1 MKIQLSSIA
10 KNDILLY
17 ARKYKSDDSSL
28 GQKFL
33 EEIKLKAIQISENP
47 EQSEIIYENIRII
60 ALDSF
65 PINLHYTFEKET
77 ETVFTCR
84 WRKLPLRSL
93 SERRRQMDRSR
104 KTTLRRRIIKQKS
117 FQYLKGFFSY
127 LGFLVSP

>member
-17 ARKYKSDDSSL
+17 ARKYKSDDPSL

-60 ALDSF
+60 ALAA
-65 PINLHYTFEKET
+65 
-77 ETVFTCR
+77 
-84 WRKLPLRSL
+84 SL
-93 SERRRQMDRSR
+93 LICITLSKQRQRPFSSLQFSSR
-104 KTTLRRRIIKQKS
+104 KI
-117 FQYLKGFFSY
+117 
-127 LGFLVSP
+127 

>member
-17 ARKYKSDDSSL
+17 ARKYKSDDHSL

-65 PINLHYTFEKET
+65 PINLHYTFETET
-77 ETVFTCR
+77 ETVFITAVFV
-84 WRKLPLRSL
+84 KKNI
-93 SERRRQMDRSR
+93 EN
-104 KTTLRRRIIKQKS
+104 
-117 FQYLKGFFSY
+117 
-127 LGFLVSP
+127 

>member
-65 PINLHYTFEKET
+65 PNQFTLHFRNRDRDR
-77 ETVFTCR
+77 FHH
-84 WRKLPLRSL
+84 RSF
-93 SERRRQMDRSR
+93 RQEN
-104 KTTLRRRIIKQKS
+104 IEN
-117 FQYLKGFFSY
+117 
-127 LGFLVSP
+127 

>member
-47 EQSEIIYENIRII
+47 
-60 ALDSF
+60 
-65 PINLHYTFEKET
+65 
-77 ETVFTCR
+77 
-84 WRKLPLRSL
+84 
-93 SERRRQMDRSR
+93 
-104 KTTLRRRIIKQKS
+104 
-117 FQYLKGFFSY
+117 
-127 LGFLVSP
+127 

>member
-17 ARKYKSDDSSL
+17 ARKFKSDDPTL

-65 PINLHYTFEKET
+65 PINLHYTFQTET
-77 ETVFTCR
+77 ETIFITAVYV
-84 WRKLPLRSL
+84 KKNI
-93 SERRRQMDRSR
+93 EN
-104 KTTLRRRIIKQKS
+104 
-117 FQYLKGFFSY
+117 
-127 LGFLVSP
+127 

>member
-33 EEIKLKAIQISENP
+33 EEIKLKAIQMSENP

-65 PINLHYTFEKET
+65 PINLHYTFETET
-77 ETVFTCR
+77 ETVFITAVFV
-84 WRKLPLRSL
+84 KKNI
-93 SERRRQMDRSR
+93 EN
-104 KTTLRRRIIKQKS
+104 
-117 FQYLKGFFSY
+117 
-127 LGFLVSP
+127 

>member
-17 ARKYKSDDSSL
+17 ARKYKSDDFSL

-60 ALDSF
+60 TLDSF
-65 PINLHYTFEKET
+65 PINLHYTFETET
-77 ETVFTCR
+77 ETVFITAVFV
-84 WRKLPLRSL
+84 KKNI
-93 SERRRQMDRSR
+93 E
-104 KTTLRRRIIKQKS
+104 I
-117 FQYLKGFFSY
+117 
-127 LGFLVSP
+127 

>member
-60 ALDSF
+60 ELDSF

-77 ETVFTCR
+77 DTIFITAVFV
-84 WRKLPLRSL
+84 KKNI
-93 SERRRQMDRSR
+93 EN
-104 KTTLRRRIIKQKS
+104 
-117 FQYLKGFFSY
+117 
-127 LGFLVSP
+127 